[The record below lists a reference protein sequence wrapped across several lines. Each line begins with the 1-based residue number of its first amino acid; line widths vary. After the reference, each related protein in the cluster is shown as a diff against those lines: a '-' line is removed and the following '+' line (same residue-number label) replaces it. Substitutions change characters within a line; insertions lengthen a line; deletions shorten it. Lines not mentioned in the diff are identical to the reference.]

1 MEKEY
6 IEGEMEARLLAYF
19 NGELEEEE
27 RRVVE
32 RWVEEKPENRKAFEM
47 FLRDCQHFR
56 WVEKEQSVDLVRGKK
71 LMVRRIRRAKIRQ
84 ICYRVA
90 ASVAIIVTLGGLYL
104 LNSPSREDKLA
115 NGIETIRPGSPKAK
129 LILSSGEV
137 VDLMQDEEVI
147 REPGWVFRA
156 GEREERACLR
166 YGPGNSESRTVAIQ

>member
-47 FLRDCQHFR
+47 FLRDCQHVR

-71 LMVRRIRRAKIRQ
+71 LMVRR
-84 ICYRVA
+84 RV
-90 ASVAIIVTLGGLYL
+90 SCRKKQFCK
-104 LNSPSREDKLA
+104 P
-115 NGIETIRPGSPKAK
+115 
-129 LILSSGEV
+129 
-137 VDLMQDEEVI
+137 
-147 REPGWVFRA
+147 
-156 GEREERACLR
+156 
-166 YGPGNSESRTVAIQ
+166 

>member
-84 ICYRVA
+84 ICYR
-90 ASVAIIVTLGGLYL
+90 
-104 LNSPSREDKLA
+104 EDC
-115 NGIETIRPGSPKAK
+115 I
-129 LILSSGEV
+129 
-137 VDLMQDEEVI
+137 
-147 REPGWVFRA
+147 
-156 GEREERACLR
+156 
-166 YGPGNSESRTVAIQ
+166 Y